1 MSSPIIGAATQCLL
15 PPGRVIQWTSKIKT
29 MGRKLFTLSYK
40 NPQTL
45 IMVMCQYQV
54 KEENTPRIG
63 IYRTI
68 RLCRWVVASG
78 EVFESYSVSRIWTL
92 QQVLFGFLCACFFL
106 FCLVGRLFVFFF
118 LVVICEL
125 CPDQVELSLFRQ
137 HRQLEVSLTR
147 ASATRSRPEL
157 GERFC
162 LPTERIWLEP
172 ASLSPKYF
180 ILPAAT
186 LGAYCIR

>member
-1 MSSPIIGAATQCLL
+1 MSRSFWRSV
-15 PPGRVIQWTSKIKT
+15 RVVFS
-29 MGRKLFTLSYK
+29 LS
-40 NPQTL
+40 NL
-45 IMVMCQYQV
+45 
-54 KEENTPRIG
+54 NTP
-63 IYRTI
+63 
-68 RLCRWVVASG
+68 ASSFWFF
-78 EVFESYSVSRIWTL
+78 VCLFFSI
-92 QQVLFGFLCACFFL
+92 LFGRS
-106 FCLVGRLFVFFF
+106 LVCFFF

>member
-1 MSSPIIGAATQCLL
+1 MSRSFWRSV
-15 PPGRVIQWTSKIKT
+15 RVVFS
-29 MGRKLFTLSYK
+29 LS
-40 NPQTL
+40 NL
-45 IMVMCQYQV
+45 
-54 KEENTPRIG
+54 NTPASSF
-63 IYRTI
+63 
-68 RLCRWVVASG
+68 WVFVCLFFFYFVWSVACL
-78 EVFESYSVSRIWTL
+78 V
-92 QQVLFGFLCACFFL
+92 FFL
-106 FCLVGRLFVFFF
+106 I
-118 LVVICEL
+118 VICEL

-137 HRQLEVSLTR
+137 HRQLEFSLTR
-147 ASATRSRPEL
+147 ASATRSIPEL